1 MMVTKAFELPPILCA
16 LTPAF
21 RKRLSSASSILVGS
35 LGSPLSHETALAVNT
50 ATVYVS
56 EQKGHRVRIVI
67 IHCRRT
73 RSSDARS
80 LSKTRSL

>member
-56 EQKGHRVRIVI
+56 N
-67 IHCRRT
+67 
-73 RSSDARS
+73 
-80 LSKTRSL
+80 